1 MNTWLKLPKAERVC
15 LAHGTGNT
23 AHHGRSCIHG
33 EPVHIS
39 ARQPESLTQVGS
51 HATTLKCHP
60 SGHVSAIWDSSA
72 LFLNGAPNWGPS
84 AQCLRGVSHS
94 RVTTSYFWGLKNKD
108 GKETCWVLSTNVVGY
123 RKHLELRSIEVHLQ
137 ILPDSRKWELGL
149 EVQPASQLLHS
160 TYLAIVFN

>member
-1 MNTWLKLPKAERVC
+1 MAQGTQLIMGGVVFMVSLFISQQDNLKAWPRSAAMLRPWNDTHQAMC
-15 LAHGTGNT
+15 L
-23 AHHGRSCIHG
+23 
-33 EPVHIS
+33 
-39 ARQPESLTQVGS
+39 
-51 HATTLKCHP
+51 P
-60 SGHVSAIWDSSA
+60 SGTLPHSSWTVPPTGA
-72 LFLNGAPNWGPS
+72 QGLNAYGAFPT
-84 AQCLRGVSHS
+84 Q

-108 GKETCWVLSTNVVGY
+108 GKETCWVLSTNVVGN